1 MAAKRPRVL
10 VTTTPDVT
18 AALDSLNALTGK
30 SRSMMVAEL
39 LEACLPALQASIKAL
54 EVVKEQ
60 PREAERLMAAYTAHS
75 INAVTQEQMEFSRA
89 LDSRSMQAK
98 IKRSKHA
105 SP

>member
-18 AALDSLNALTGK
+18 AVLDTLNRLTGK
-30 SRSMMVAEL
+30 SRSSMVAEL

-60 PREAERLMAAYTAHS
+60 PREAERLMAAYTAQS
-75 INAVTQEQMEFSRA
+75 IHDVTQEQLDFSRA
-89 LDSRSMQAK
+89 LDGRTMQGK
-98 IKRSKHA
+98 IAGRKHGT
-105 SP
+105 P